1 MAQTL
6 SQSLTFDQFVEQY
19 PEDGGRYELIKGAI
33 VEMRPI
39 GEHEKVTAI
48 ASRKLD
54 LEIERLNLPYFVSR
68 NCLVKPKA
76 DESGYLPDII
86 VLDEYMIAADPYWEK
101 YSTISIGTSAKLV
114 IEVVSTN
121 WRDDYLT
128 KLADY
133 EAIGIPEY
141 WIADYRGLGA
151 SRYIGSPKQPT
162 LSVYILVED
171 EYQVSQFRGEQIVKS
186 LAFPELKLTADHWLG
201 VRS

>member
-6 SQSLTFDQFVEQY
+6 FQSLTFDQFVEQY
-19 PEDGGRYELIKGAI
+19 PEDGGRYELIKKAI
-33 VEMRPI
+33 VEIRPI
-39 GEHEKVTAI
+39 GEHEKFTAI

-54 LEIERLNLPYFVSR
+54 LEIERFNLPYFVSR

-186 LAFPELKLTADHWLG
+186 LAFPELKLKADQWLG

>member
-1 MAQTL
+1 MAQTV

-19 PEDGGRYELIKGAI
+19 PEDGGCYELIKGAI

-48 ASRKLD
+48 TSRRLD
-54 LEIERLNLPYFVSR
+54 LEIERLDLPYFVSR
-68 NCLVKPKA
+68 NCLVKPKIE
-76 DESGYLPDII
+76 ESGYLPDII
-86 VLDEYMIAADPYWEK
+86 VLDEQTIAADPYWEK
-101 YSTISIGTSAKLV
+101 YSTISIGTSAKLA

-133 EAIGIPEY
+133 EAIGIPKY
-141 WIADYRGLGA
+141 WIADYRGLDA

-162 LSVYILVED
+162 LSIYTLVED
-171 EYQVSQFRGEQIVKS
+171 EYQVNQFRGGQIITS
-186 LAFPELKLTADHWLG
+186 AAFPELKLTADQWLG

>member
-1 MAQTL
+1 MN
-6 SQSLTFDQFVEQY
+6 SL
-19 PEDGGRYELIKGAI
+19 KGAI
-33 VEMRPI
+33 VEIRPI

-48 ASRKLD
+48 ASRNLD

-68 NCLVKPKA
+68 NCLVKPQIE
-76 DESGYLPDII
+76 ESGYLPDII
-86 VLDEYMIAADPYWEK
+86 VLDETAILADPYWGR
-101 YSTISIGTSAKLV
+101 YSTISIGNSAKLV

-141 WIADYRGLGA
+141 WIVAYPGLGA

-162 LSVYILVED
+162 LSIYTLVED
-171 EYQVSQFRGEQIVKS
+171 EYQISQFRDGQVIQS
-186 LAFPELKLTADHWLG
+186 RAFLELRLTADQLLG
-201 VRS
+201 ARSQVRSKSCNCNIES

>member
-6 SQSLTFDQFVEQY
+6 FQSLTFDQFVERY
-19 PEDGGRYELIKGAI
+19 PEDGGRYELIKKAI

-171 EYQVSQFRGEQIVKS
+171 EYQVSQSRGEQIVKS
-186 LAFPELKLTADHWLG
+186 LAFPELKLTADQWLG